1 VGSGIALVLYN
12 SFWVI
17 HVIVGVVLNVC
28 FGKQLTHIVYLDM
41 LIFNRIWIYDCML
54 GLAMDFNVLYL
65 MVFKILVDALDF
77 AMDSAYACEFEC
89 M

>member
-1 VGSGIALVLYN
+1 MLGV
-12 SFWVI
+12 
-17 HVIVGVVLNVC
+17 HVIVGSGVKCMFWKATSSQCVFEYFDYSMERRFYV
-28 FGKQLTHIVYLDM
+28 
-41 LIFNRIWIYDCML
+41 CML
-54 GLAMDFNVLYL
+54 GLAMEFNVAYL

>member
-1 VGSGIALVLYN
+1 M
-12 SFWVI
+12 
-17 HVIVGVVLNVC
+17 LNMY
-28 FGKQLTHIVYLDM
+28 FGRQLTHNVYLDM

>member
-1 VGSGIALVLYN
+1 M
-12 SFWVI
+12 
-17 HVIVGVVLNVC
+17 VLNVC
-28 FGKQLTHIVYLDM
+28 FGKQLAHNVYLDI
-41 LIFNRIWIYDCML
+41 LIIQWKRFHVCML
-54 GLAMDFNVLYL
+54 GLAMDFNVVYL

>member
-1 VGSGIALVLYN
+1 M
-12 SFWVI
+12 
-17 HVIVGVVLNVC
+17 VLNVC
-28 FGKQLTHIVYLDM
+28 FGKQLTHNVYLDI
-41 LIFNRIWIYDCML
+41 LIIQWKRFHVCML
-54 GLAMDFNVLYL
+54 DLAMDFNVVYL